1 MSCLPPPP
9 AELTFCD
16 PAKPGTL
23 PSAGF
28 PGLPDMGTQNCKSS
42 QPARPHLT
50 DSSSF
55 LLQIHLLQKIKPL
68 SRNTGTG
75 GGRYWPGADGSP
87 ERLRAVSSKG
97 PIVPH
102 SSSEMLSQGPW
113 GLSLPWDQ
121 TDTCILRKYN

>member
-28 PGLPDMGTQNCKSS
+28 PGLPDMGVQNCKSR

-55 LLQIHLLQKIKPL
+55 FIANSFVTKNKAFVQEYRDRGWEILA
-68 SRNTGTG
+68 R
-75 GGRYWPGADGSP
+75 GRWIP
-87 ERLRAVSSKG
+87 
-97 PIVPH
+97 
-102 SSSEMLSQGPW
+102 
-113 GLSLPWDQ
+113 
-121 TDTCILRKYN
+121 